1 MKVTRAGQIQSVFQ
15 NNDINPDLN
24 ILTAWGKGYTGL
36 GVVLSILD
44 DGIEKDH
51 PDLAANYVTTL
62 GFRNRLLRVGVS
74 RLQGRVG
81 AGALVP
87 PAGRCAGNS
96 SSPGLDQKLWW
107 LPL

>member
-1 MKVTRAGQIQSVFQ
+1 MEVTGTGQIQSVFQ

-24 ILTAWGKGYTGL
+24 ILTAWSKGYTGL

-62 GFRNRLLRVGVS
+62 GCRNRLLQGVAS
-74 RLQGRVG
+74 PGEGGRRCLRPTCGTVRWEFSLPG
-81 AGALVP
+81 AG
-87 PAGRCAGNS
+87 S
-96 SSPGLDQKLWW
+96 KFWW